1 MCACGVHGCTG
12 AECTGDAGEDCDEEF
27 DPEADVHAVL
37 VGVVACDGAHGL
49 PPSLV
54 LIYSSTTSGAA
65 AVDDEGCIAVGHLEG
80 TGVGAVAF
88 SQGD

>member
-1 MCACGVHGCTG
+1 MCASGVHGCTG

-49 PPSLV
+49 PPS
-54 LIYSSTTSGAA
+54 
-65 AVDDEGCIAVGHLEG
+65 C
-80 TGVGAVAF
+80 
-88 SQGD
+88 